1 MNHIKA
7 VMCDI
12 DGTLLNDHG
21 IITFKT
27 FYKIITNQFSFFVII
42 FICVIYKFCYFF
54 PIYKFLFF
62 FFALFPDS
70 ENCRCKECDRFDAA
84 GIG

>member
-27 FYKIITNQFSFFVII
+27 IQAIQSLRDHG
-42 FICVIYKFCYFF
+42 IYLVFPPEEMFLVLNAYF
-54 PIYKFLFF
+54 PSGASMEWSI
-62 FFALFPDS
+62 
-70 ENCRCKECDRFDAA
+70 
-84 GIG
+84 